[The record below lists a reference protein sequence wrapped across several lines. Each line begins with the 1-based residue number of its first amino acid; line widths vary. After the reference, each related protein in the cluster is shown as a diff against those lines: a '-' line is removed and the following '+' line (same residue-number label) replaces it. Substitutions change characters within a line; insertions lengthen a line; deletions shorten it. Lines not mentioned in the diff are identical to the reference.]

1 MHARQKLGTSERRTC
16 KVVGLARSSMQY
28 QAVEKNDDAL
38 RLAMIRLAKSY
49 GRYGY
54 RKVAQLLRVEGWRV
68 NHKKVERLWREEGL
82 QLPQRHK
89 KKRRLYH
96 KDSSIIRLRPTHPN
110 HVWSVDFVHDKL
122 SNGRSYKMLTVLDE
136 YTRQALAV
144 EVRTRMGS
152 EDVLEVLYGLFLR
165 HGKPDF
171 VRSDNGPEFS
181 SRATQSWLEKV
192 GVNPIRIYPGL
203 SLGERIQR
211 EVQWNAPPRGSQ
223 FRMVHNDQAGT
234 DRDQLLAQA
243 IQPHPTPSGPQHA
256 PTSPRN
262 SSPKW
267 PRTWGLDNK
276 RWAYDEV
283 GFCAQAHSARLHLHP
298 VELRALQSSYP
309 LSRSTT

>member
-1 MHARQKLGTSERRTC
+1 
-16 KVVGLARSSMQY
+16 
-28 QAVEKNDDAL
+28 
-38 RLAMIRLAKSY
+38 MIRLAKSY

-54 RKVAQLLRVEGWRV
+54 RKVARLLRDEGWRV

-110 HVWSVDFVHDKL
+110 HVWSVDFVYDKL
-122 SNGRSYKMLTVLDE
+122 SNGRSYKILTVLDE

-165 HGKPDF
+165 HGKPDL

-192 GVNPIRIYPGL
+192 GVNPIRICPG
-203 SLGERIQR
+203 SPWESGYNERFNGTLRR
-211 EVQWNAPPRGSQ
+211 EVINSEWFTATKQAQIVINCWLSQYNHTRPHQALNMRPPIPKTLVR
-223 FRMVHNDQAGT
+223 
-234 DRDQLLAQA
+234 
-243 IQPHPTPSGPQHA
+243 IGPEH
-256 PTSPRN
+256 
-262 SSPKW
+262 
-267 PRTWGLDNK
+267 G
-276 RWAYDEV
+276 
-283 GFCAQAHSARLHLHP
+283 G
-298 VELRALQSSYP
+298 
-309 LSRSTT
+309 